1 MANESV
7 DNGFRQTG
15 GTDNRLFLGGVD
27 VPSGIDGNG
36 LAEIVLNVRITDIS
50 TAGSV
55 WVVSPYAGTVVG
67 IQTVIDGA
75 IVTASAVLDPQI
87 GGTSITGGGITI
99 VVSGSAAGIV
109 DTATP
114 SAANTVTANQ
124 AIEIATDGGSTNTVS
139 ANISVVIRRS

>member
-1 MANESV
+1 MALESV
-7 DNGFRQTG
+7 NNGFRQTG
-15 GTDNRLFLGGVD
+15 GTDNRLFIGGED
-27 VPSGIDGNG
+27 VPAGVDGNG
-36 LAEIVLNVRITDIS
+36 LAEVVLNVRITDIS
-50 TAGSV
+50 TASSV

-75 IVTASAVLDPQI
+75 IITVDAVLDPQI

-99 VVSGSAAGIV
+99 AFSGSAAGIV

-114 SAANTVTANQ
+114 SALNTVTANQ

-139 ANISVVIRRS
+139 ANVSIVIRRS